1 MTAQK
6 HYGEDGADEDERDDD
21 VKMAISLLIIFPK
34 FGVGNP
40 RAPFQPVCHT
50 YVQSPACSNARKQRT
65 PKMLDNATQKYLV
78 HLPFGE
84 NLLAS
89 IFSSTLLHT

>member
-1 MTAQK
+1 MTAQM
-6 HYGEDGADEDERDDD
+6 HDGEDGADEDERDDD
-21 VKMAISLLIIFPK
+21 VKMAISPLIIFLK

-40 RAPFQPVCHT
+40 LVCHA